1 MTLQFLIDPT
11 PIVSPTVT
19 TTLLVVFTILFLK
32 GILASTAQP
41 LRRIFWLEA
50 IAQWLRWLGFLG
62 LLLTFFLSQQII
74 YLAMPIWLILLGC
87 GFLIWLVVIVR
98 NLRTVPTQQKQ
109 QTIRQET
116 YDKYLPRPKQK
127 RRKA

>member
-1 MTLQFLIDPT
+1 MNLQFLIDPT
-11 PIVSPTVT
+11 PSVGFSVILP
-19 TTLLVVFTILFLK
+19 LLVAFAILFLI
-32 GILASTAQP
+32 GILVSTIKKLKA
-41 LRRIFWLEA
+41 IFWLEA

-62 LLLTFFLSQQII
+62 LLFTFFLSQDVI
-74 YLAMPIWLILLGC
+74 YLAMPIWLVVLGF
-87 GFLIWLVVIVR
+87 GFLVWLVAIVR
-98 NLRTVPTQQKQ
+98 NLRTVPQQLKQ